1 MTTVVP
7 ARMTHDFDGDLV
19 VFLIGMRINRPWRI
33 DLWLPVFSAMPRML
47 AELMKDKESG
57 MLGYRLAYGAGG
69 PLLVQYWNSHEKLY
83 RYASDRTAA
92 HRPAW
97 AAFNRRARKAP
108 GAVGIWH
115 ETYVVERAESIYVGM
130 PVAGLAAATS
140 AVPVT
145 RRGETAVERLGVRQ
159 AA

>member
-1 MTTVVP
+1 MTNVIS
-7 ARMTHDFDGDLV
+7 ARTTHDYNGDLV
-19 VFLIGMRINRPWRI
+19 VYLIGMRINRPWRP

-47 AELMKDKESG
+47 AELMKDEESG
-57 MLGYRLAYGAGG
+57 LLGYRLAFGAGG
-69 PLLVQYWNSHEKLY
+69 PFVVQYWSSHEKLY
-83 RYASDRTAA
+83 RFASDRNAA

-97 AAFNRRARKAP
+97 AAFNRLARKAP

-130 PVAGLAAATS
+130 PVSGLAAATS
-140 AVPVT
+140 AVPVAS
-145 RRGETAVERLGVRQ
+145 RGETATERMGVSQ